1 MPQLQPWPAPVLLS
15 LSKQAITND
24 VIMQGGWTLTP
35 ASIVTQFFDTA
46 APGVTLATFTYL
58 AINNFFE
65 DLGAGGAGVTYQYRA
80 IVTAP
85 GYLVT
90 TFLSNT
96 LLY

>member
-1 MPQLQPWPAPVLLS
+1 LF
-15 LSKQAITND
+15 KQVITND

-35 ASIVTQFFDTA
+35 TSIVTQFFDTA
-46 APGVTLATFTYL
+46 SPGVTLATFTYL
-58 AINNFFE
+58 AVNNFFE

-85 GYLVT
+85 GYQVT

-96 LLY
+96 LTY